1 VTPDPVVRAESLLG
15 TTAQTWGRVERR
27 GYSKNEHWIAGFA
40 DGTRA
45 FLKLGEIDPS
55 PGWIR
60 DEHRIL
66 TALGEVPFAPRVL
79 GFDDGPAPLLVLDD
93 LTPAYWPPP
102 WRDGDV
108 ELVLQTLAEVA
119 STTVDGLPRI
129 EAVHENDWRLVEAD
143 PAPFLST
150 GLRDAAWLERRLP
163 ELVEAA
169 DRAPVQGDAVVH
181 CDVRSDNLCIKDGRC
196 VLVDWNHARLAN
208 PKYDVAF
215 WAPCLALE
223 HGPEPWTLGVDELAP
238 YVAGFFAARAGLPR
252 PAGAPTVR
260 DFQREQARVALDW
273 LESTTA

>member
-1 VTPDPVVRAESLLG
+1 
-15 TTAQTWGRVERR
+15 
-27 GYSKNEHWIAGFA
+27 
-40 DGTRA
+40 
-45 FLKLGEIDPS
+45 
-55 PGWIR
+55 
-60 DEHRIL
+60 
-66 TALGEVPFAPRVL
+66 
-79 GFDDGPAPLLVLDD
+79 
-93 LTPAYWPPP
+93 
-102 WRDGDV
+102 
-108 ELVLQTLAEVA
+108 
-119 STTVDGLPRI
+119 
-129 EAVHENDWRLVEAD
+129 VHGNDWRLVEAD

-238 YVAGFFAARAGLPR
+238 HVAGFFAARAGLPR

-260 DFQREQARVALDW
+260 DFQREQARIALEW